1 MKRTIRVALTGNPNC
16 GKTSIFNQLTGTRQH
31 VGNYPGVTVESKTGF
46 FKCGDR
52 EFKLIDLPGVY
63 SLSSSSPEEKVS
75 FQELISPDLDLI
87 INVIDSSL
95 PQRSL
100 YLTTQLAELGIPMI
114 LVFNMSDEA
123 RKKGIIF
130 DLPKLEQA
138 FGVRIVRTVGTQ
150 SSGVKE
156 LLDLLSGELP
166 EKAMPRL
173 NYGKAVDEAIQAVQ
187 EQVQAKQS
195 AELAHIPPRFFAIK
209 LLENDAATLAIKEF
223 SDLAEEVARQRAHLE
238 AQHAIE
244 AGSSMADCRYAS
256 ISDACRD
263 AITITAEQRR
273 KKSDRIDRV
282 VCSRYLGLP
291 LFLLVMYITFW
302 LTFTCA
308 APLMEGIEIAF
319 AVLGEGINAIWP
331 AGKLEFFNS
340 LLVDGIIAGVGGVI
354 VFLPNILLLFLAI
367 AFLEDSGY
375 MARAA
380 FIMDGVMRIF
390 GLHGKSFIPLI
401 LGFGCSVPAI
411 MATRSIESESDR
423 KVTIMALPLM
433 SCGARLPIYS
443 LLIPAFFAP
452 AYQAS
457 MMWLIYAIGIVAA
470 LCAAK
475 LMKSTLFKGDGEVY
489 LMELPPYRM
498 PTPRSILL
506 NMWDRGVMYL
516 HKAGTIILAASIIL
530 FIANSYPKRSSFSTD
545 YEAQLTKIAADSNM
559 EKEERHEARADLLA
573 QQQAEVMEYTI
584 SGRLGKALQPVFKPL
599 GFDWR
604 ATTASIG
611 ALAAKEVFVSQL
623 GILFA
628 VGDAD
633 EESIPLREKLR
644 QSYSPLQGFCMMLF
658 SLLSIPCLA
667 TLIIIRRELNSW
679 KYAIAEAVG
688 LFMLAYVT
696 TFLVYQI
703 GSMLQIGC

>member
-1 MKRTIRVALTGNPNC
+1 
-16 GKTSIFNQLTGTRQH
+16 
-31 VGNYPGVTVESKTGF
+31 
-46 FKCGDR
+46 
-52 EFKLIDLPGVY
+52 
-63 SLSSSSPEEKVS
+63 
-75 FQELISPDLDLI
+75 
-87 INVIDSSL
+87 
-95 PQRSL
+95 
-100 YLTTQLAELGIPMI
+100 
-114 LVFNMSDEA
+114 
-123 RKKGIIF
+123 
-130 DLPKLEQA
+130 
-138 FGVRIVRTVGTQ
+138 
-150 SSGVKE
+150 
-156 LLDLLSGELP
+156 
-166 EKAMPRL
+166 
-173 NYGKAVDEAIQAVQ
+173 
-187 EQVQAKQS
+187 
-195 AELAHIPPRFFAIK
+195 
-209 LLENDAATLAIKEF
+209 
-223 SDLAEEVARQRAHLE
+223 
-238 AQHAIE
+238 
-244 AGSSMADCRYAS
+244 
-256 ISDACRD
+256 
-263 AITITAEQRR
+263 
-273 KKSDRIDRV
+273 
-282 VCSRYLGLP
+282 
-291 LFLLVMYITFW
+291 
-302 LTFTCA
+302 
-308 APLMEGIEIAF
+308 MEGIETVF
-319 AVLGEGINAIWP
+319 AALGEGINAIWP
-331 AGKLEFFNS
+331 AGKLEFLNS
-340 LLVDGIIAGVGGVI
+340 LLIDGIIAGVGGVI

-380 FIMDGVMRIF
+380 FVMDGVMRIF

-423 KVTIMALPLM
+423 KATIMVLPLM

-452 AYQAS
+452 ASQAS

-545 YEAQLTKIAADSNM
+545 YEAQLTKIAADSNLA
-559 EKEERHEARADLLA
+559 EAAREAAHADLLA
-573 QQQAEVMEYTI
+573 RQQAEIMEYTI

-679 KYAIAEAVG
+679 KYAMAEAIG
-688 LFMLAYVT
+688 LFMLAYIA